1 MPLPVALSYSGT
13 AVSTTTSSTLS
24 SIDTSVTLTAVTGW
38 PSSGTFFVAIDPGLS
53 SEEKCLA
60 TRAGS
65 TLTLTRAQDGTTGVA
80 HVSGSVIVHVFTA
93 VDAAAANL
101 VASKLTT
108 KGDVLATDGSTLN
121 RLGIGTDAYVL
132 TADAASTNGFKWAV
146 IPSGKVLQVV
156 TGTTLT
162 TVSNSTTTFEPTT
175 LTQTITPSSTSSK
188 ILVFVNHA
196 ENAKSSANS
205 ENALNI
211 QLFRDATPIVT
222 LQYSQ
227 AYTGSALGLR
237 FSTSNSYLDSPNT
250 TSATTY
256 STKFANDSA
265 SASVQVQQIG
275 AAPSTIVLM
284 EISA

>member
-1 MPLPVALSYSGT
+1 MATVTTLPA
-13 AVSTTTSSTLS
+13 
-24 SIDTSVTLTAVTGW
+24 
-38 PSSGTFFVAIDPGLS
+38 TF
-53 SEEKCLA
+53 
-60 TRAGS
+60 
-65 TLTLTRAQDGTTGVA
+65 
-80 HVSGSVIVHVFTA
+80 VSGA
-93 VDAAAANL
+93 
-101 VASKLTT
+101 
-108 KGDVLATDGSTLN
+108 
-121 RLGIGTDAYVL
+121 VL
-132 TADAASTNGFKWAV
+132 TAAQQNDLRGAFR
-146 IPSGKVLQVV
+146 VLQVV

-211 QLFRDATPIVT
+211 QLLRDATIIAT
-222 LQYSQ
+222 LQYGQ
-227 AYTGSALGLR
+227 AYTSSTLGLR

-256 STKFANDSA
+256 STKFANNNA

>member
-1 MPLPVALSYSGT
+1 MATVTTLPATFVSG
-13 AVSTTTSSTLS
+13 AA
-24 SIDTSVTLTAVTGW
+24 LTA
-38 PSSGTFFVAIDPGLS
+38 
-53 SEEKCLA
+53 
-60 TRAGS
+60 
-65 TLTLTRAQDGTTGVA
+65 AQQNDLRGA
-80 HVSGSVIVHVFTA
+80 F
-93 VDAAAANL
+93 
-101 VASKLTT
+101 
-108 KGDVLATDGSTLN
+108 
-121 RLGIGTDAYVL
+121 R
-132 TADAASTNGFKWAV
+132 
-146 IPSGKVLQVV
+146 VLQVV
-156 TGTTLT
+156 TGTTIT

-256 STKFANDSA
+256 STKFANNNA

>member
-132 TADAASTNGFKWAV
+132 TADAASTNGFKWAA
-146 IPSGKVLQVV
+146 
-156 TGTTLT
+156 TLA
-162 TVSNSTTTFEPTT
+162 E
-175 LTQTITPSSTSSK
+175 TP
-188 ILVFVNHA
+188 V
-196 ENAKSSANS
+196 
-205 ENALNI
+205 
-211 QLFRDATPIVT
+211 DD
-222 LQYSQ
+222 
-227 AYTGSALGLR
+227 GSAIL
-237 FSTSNSYLDSPNT
+237 
-250 TSATTY
+250 
-256 STKFANDSA
+256 A
-265 SASVQVQQIG
+265 SQVFG
-275 AAPSTIVLM
+275 
-284 EISA
+284 